1 MTPKQNRY
9 VDTAGEE
16 LAPSRLYH
24 SCDLSSLEFD
34 DTSQLAPLDRTLGQ
48 ERALEAI
55 EFGIGMAHEGYNLY
69 LMGSTGLGK
78 HRVIR
83 QALEKMRDQ
92 APAPAD
98 WCYIANFAE
107 PHRPFALKLPPGRGR
122 TLRQGMRQLVE
133 DLLNAI
139 PAAFQSSEYNQRA
152 EAISEDFKGREEQA
166 AQALGKH
173 AKKQNIALIHTPS
186 GYTLAPLRDDHMLSS
201 DDFDKLPAEEQE
213 RLGKIIDEL
222 KEELKKI
229 MSRIPIW
236 QREMRKRFKALERE
250 IADNTVSQL
259 VAELEERYRDLPE
272 VLEYLQAVKQDV
284 VEHLEPFRQGDG
296 ADGKAPSPDDLQFN
310 RYQINLLVDN
320 AGSSGAPVVYENNPT
335 YLNLIGRVEHIAR
348 LGTLST
354 DFTLIKP
361 GALHRANGGYLILD
375 AVKLLTNPFSWEA
388 LKRLLKA
395 REIRIEALERLL
407 SLTGTTSLEPQPIP
421 LDIKVALLGERLLYY
436 LLKAY
441 DPEFGQL
448 FKVAADFA
456 EAIPRAAGNDPLYAR
471 FIAGLQQREQLRP
484 LQCSA
489 VELLVEQA
497 ARRAADGDKLSLD
510 ISGLLDLLKESDY
523 WSARGGSTLI
533 LREHVQAAVDAQRHR
548 LDQMREQLQEEIL
561 RGTLMIDTRGSQL
574 GRINGLS
581 VFFAGDHAFGIPT
594 RISAT
599 ARLGSGEVIDIQREV
614 DQGGPIHSKG
624 VFILS
629 SYLARRHAKH
639 QPLCLAASLV
649 FEQTYGSIE
658 GDSASAAELCAL
670 LSAIGDLPLKQSLAI
685 TGSVNQHGEI
695 QAIGGINEK
704 IEGFFAI
711 CRARGLSGEQGVIMP
726 QANRPHLMLRR
737 ELVEAVAAGSF
748 HIYAVRHVDQA
759 MELLS
764 GQSAGT
770 PDTEGVYP
778 PHSVNGQIQLR
789 LAEWF
794 NLRQQFAAEHGGGD
808 RG

>member
-1 MTPKQNRY
+1 M
-9 VDTAGEE
+9 DAAGEE
-16 LAPSRLYH
+16 LASSRLYQ
-24 SCDLSSLEFD
+24 SCDLSQLEFD
-34 DTSQLAPLDRTLGQ
+34 DTSELAPLDETLGQ

-55 EFGIGMAHEGYNLY
+55 EFGVGITHEGYNLY

-83 QALEKMRDQ
+83 QALEKQRGQ
-92 APAPAD
+92 APIPGD

-122 TLRQGMRQLVE
+122 ALREEMRQLVE

-152 EAISEDFKGREEQA
+152 EAISKSFKSREEQA
-166 AQALGKH
+166 AEALGKQ

-186 GYTLAPLRDDHMLSS
+186 GYTLGPLREGHMLSS

-213 RLGKIIDEL
+213 KLEGVMEEL
-222 KEELKKI
+222 KEELKKT
-229 MSRIPIW
+229 MNRVSIW

-250 IADNTVSQL
+250 IADDTVNQL
-259 VAELEERYRDLPE
+259 VAELEEHHRDLPE
-272 VLEYLQAVKQDV
+272 VLEYLHAVKRDV

-296 ADGKAPSPDDLQFN
+296 SDGKTPSPDDIQFN

-348 LGTLST
+348 LGTLTT

-375 AVKLLTNPFSWEA
+375 AVKLLTNSFSWEA
-388 LKRLLKA
+388 VKRVLKA

-407 SLTGTTSLEPQPIP
+407 SLAGTTSLEPQPIP
-421 LDIKVALLGERLLYY
+421 LDIKVALIGDRLLYY

-456 EAIPRAAGNDPLYAR
+456 EEMPRAGGNAPLYAR
-471 FIAGLQQREQLRP
+471 FIASLQQREQLRP
-484 LQCSA
+484 LQRSA

-510 ISGLLDLLKESDY
+510 VSGLLDLLKESDY
-523 WSARGGSTLI
+523 RSARAESQLI
-533 LREHVQAAVDAQRHR
+533 RREHVQAAVDAQKHR
-548 LDQMREQLQEEIL
+548 LDQMREQIQEEIL
-561 RGTLMIDTRGSQL
+561 RGTLLIDTRGSQL
-574 GRINGLS
+574 GRINGLT
-581 VFFAGDHAFGIPT
+581 VIFAGDHAFGMPT

-599 ARLGSGEVIDIQREV
+599 ARLGSGEVTDIQREV

-629 SYLARRHAKH
+629 SYLARRYAKY
-639 QPLCLAASLV
+639 QPLSLAASLV
-649 FEQTYGSIE
+649 FEQTYGTIE

-670 LSAIGDLPLKQSLAI
+670 LSAIGDLPLQQSLAI
-685 TGSVNQHGEI
+685 TGSINQHGEI

-704 IEGFFAI
+704 IEGFFDI
-711 CRARGLSGEQGVIMP
+711 CRARGLTGEQGVIIP

-737 ELVEAVAAGSF
+737 ELVEAVAAGGF
-748 HIYAVRHVDQA
+748 HIYTVRHVDQA
-759 MELLS
+759 MELLT
-764 GQSAGT
+764 GQSAGV
-770 PDTEGVYP
+770 PDAEGVYP
-778 PHSVNGQIQLR
+778 PESVNGRVQLR

-794 NLRQQFAAEHGGGD
+794 TLRQQLAAEHGGGAQ
-808 RG
+808 G